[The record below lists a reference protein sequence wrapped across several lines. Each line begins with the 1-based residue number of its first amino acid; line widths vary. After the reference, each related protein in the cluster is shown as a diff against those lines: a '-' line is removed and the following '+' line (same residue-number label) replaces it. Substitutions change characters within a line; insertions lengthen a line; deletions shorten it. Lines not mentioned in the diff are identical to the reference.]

1 MKPKMR
7 VVAGLL
13 SAFVLAAGA
22 EAQAGVVPLPARDRP
37 LAGTPAQVFSVGQ
50 AEGRDEQMFGI
61 VAAVAFDARDN
72 LYVLD
77 RQSARVMVYG
87 PAGRFLR
94 QIGRKGEGPGEFSH
108 PMQFAVAP
116 DGMVVVQ
123 DPTRSGFSVFGANG
137 AYLRDVPMERLG
149 FGTGAG
155 FAWHPRGGVVGTF
168 RNPASRE
175 GNFSQTETSTP
186 LLFQPLAGAA
196 AVRLFRVPEF
206 SRVEQTE
213 QSSRSGSV
221 RNVTRTMRMEGPPV
235 FAPSPSFGVLPGGE
249 MAITFTNGYTIRIL
263 GPDGQTTRYLQ
274 RPVRARVTTEAD
286 RQRARDRMRESMRQ
300 MSGSSR
306 GGGRSSAPSSASIE
320 EYVSGMTFADTIA
333 AVRALRTTPSG
344 RIWVQRTAPADEP
357 GPLDLITAHGEYLGT
372 TSAMKLPDAVSA
384 SGLAAFIE
392 TDEDDVAR
400 VVVRR
405 LPAGWR

>member
-1 MKPKMR
+1 MKPMIR
-7 VVAGLL
+7 VAASVL
-13 SAFVLAAGA
+13 SALVLATGA
-22 EAQAGVVPLPARDRP
+22 RAQARVIPLPARDRP

-50 AEGRDEQMFGI
+50 AEGSDEQMFGV
-61 VAAVAFDARDN
+61 VAGVAFDARDN

-87 PAGRFLR
+87 PTGRFIR
-94 QIGRKGEGPGEFSH
+94 QIGGKGEGPGEFSH
-108 PMQFAVAP
+108 PMQFAVTP
-116 DGMVVVQ
+116 DGRVVVH
-123 DPTRSGFSVFGANG
+123 DAVRAGFIVFGPDG

-175 GNFSQTETSTP
+175 GNFSRTETSVP
-186 LLFQPLAGAA
+186 LLFQPLAGGA
-196 AVRLFRVPEF
+196 AVRLFRIPEF

-213 QSSRSGSV
+213 QSSGSGSV
-221 RNVTRTMRMEGPPV
+221 RNVTRTMMMQGPPV

-249 MAITFTNGYTIRIL
+249 MALTFTNGYTIRIL
-263 GPDGQTTRYLQ
+263 SPDGQTARYLQ
-274 RPVRARVTTEAD
+274 RPMRARVTTEAD
-286 RQRARDRMRESMRQ
+286 RERARDRARESMRQ
-300 MSGSSR
+300 LSGSSS
-306 GGGRSSAPSSASIE
+306 GGRSTAPSSASVE
-320 EYVSGMTFADTIA
+320 EYVSGLTFADTIA

-344 RIWVQRTAPADEP
+344 RIWVQRTATADEP
-357 GPLDLITAHGEYLGT
+357 GPLDLITARGEYLGT